1 MGSYD
6 GLGLYWQPKRQE
18 NAKRHLLALTNFL
31 KSPANGDEGWRL
43 ASTPDFADPFFSIR
57 VAYHYVVR
65 RNKSLLAHL
74 KGRAEREVESHPY
87 SGLFSAKPDGGRTYR
102 FPTRYVWDLLYNGF
116 TSGRDGE
123 IDETAQLIAF
133 LLFAGGS
140 RLSELFHVWVNDLQ
154 WIDDLPLIFLH
165 HPREGRVHHKGRN
178 LNRVEFLESQTRIP
192 RNKRQKRGHAG
203 FKGLAGELDGA
214 QLIWLPIDILQE
226 ELGKRLRHYLAV
238 TRPRIMRLRRAKGL
252 PDHNYLFV
260 GSGKMFGNNT
270 NAIGEPYTIEAFRSA
285 WKAAIGRVS
294 NLRDDPNLT
303 VAKRKG
309 TTPHGARHFYGTFL
323 KTIGCDGE
331 IIAECMHHKSPFSHL
346 RYTQLMPSEINE
358 ILEGKEASPSSS
370 DFMKRSV
377 SEAVAAQSRRY
388 SFH

>member
-1 MGSYD
+1 
-6 GLGLYWQPKRQE
+6 
-18 NAKRHLLALTNFL
+18 
-31 KSPANGDEGWRL
+31 
-43 ASTPDFADPFFSIR
+43 
-57 VAYHYVVR
+57 
-65 RNKSLLAHL
+65 
-74 KGRAEREVESHPY
+74 
-87 SGLFSAKPDGGRTYR
+87 
-102 FPTRYVWDLLYNGF
+102 
-116 TSGRDGE
+116 
-123 IDETAQLIAF
+123 
-133 LLFAGGS
+133 
-140 RLSELFHVWVNDLQ
+140 
-154 WIDDLPLIFLH
+154 
-165 HPREGRVHHKGRN
+165 
-178 LNRVEFLESQTRIP
+178 
-192 RNKRQKRGHAG
+192 
-203 FKGLAGELDGA
+203 
-214 QLIWLPIDILQE
+214 
-226 ELGKRLRHYLAV
+226 
-238 TRPRIMRLRRAKGL
+238 MRLRRAKGL